1 MDSETKKLIQE
12 VDSFFNSTLSDPKE
26 YIIRIQDV
34 TTSEILDNIN
44 YQRILFDDNLN
55 IYKITN
61 GKLELVDNPKFKAVL
76 KKI

>member
-34 TTSEILDNIN
+34 TTGEILDNIN

-61 GKLELVDNPKFKAVL
+61 GQLELVDNPKFKAVL